1 MSPAAVALA
10 VLLHAMVALG
20 LWWLAQEP
28 KAPAEPALEVYFE
41 PAPKPEEKPPEPEQ
55 KPEPPKPEPQPQP
68 QPQPPPPQVIP
79 PIEALA
85 PPAEIV
91 ADKPTQA
98 PPKGDKPKDAELAPP
113 PPPLQDVLPSPDQD
127 LVEPPTAAEFKEFAK
142 VEPTPAPPPPTP
154 PAPMPIPPA
163 PTPPAAPPQPQLQS
177 ILPSPG
183 EDLPAPTAA
192 DFAKV
197 EPKPPT
203 PAPQEKKPPEPPK
216 PQQQALAKP
225 PEKPVEKPQPP
236 QAQPQH
242 QPQQQQQAK
251 PPMPQLQKPEYKP
264 SPLSTAPS
272 HRPPAGTQ
280 SENPSPSPFVN
291 PADTYNKARAADN
304 YLWQVVRRLQG
315 YRYTANVSATQGIT
329 VVRVVIARD
338 GRLLNVTVSRSSG
351 VPEFDQGVLAGV
363 RSGSPYAPLPPDIK
377 GDSATFDL
385 PLVSSRRM

>member
-1 MSPAAVALA
+1 MSPAAVGLA
-10 VLLHAMVALG
+10 VLLHAVAALA

-41 PAPKPEEKPPEPEQ
+41 PPPKPPEP
-55 KPEPPKPEPQPQP
+55 KPEPPPEPQQKPEPQPQP
-68 QPQPPPPQVIP
+68 QQQQPPPMP
-79 PIEALA
+79 PIEALK
-85 PPAEIV
+85 PPADIV
-91 ADKPTQA
+91 ADKATQA
-98 PPKGDKPKDAELAPP
+98 PPKGDKPKDADLAPP

-127 LVEPPTAAEFKEFAK
+127 L
-142 VEPTPAPPPPTP
+142 AP
-154 PAPMPIPPA
+154 
-163 PTPPAAPPQPQLQS
+163 
-177 ILPSPG
+177 
-183 EDLPAPTAA
+183 PTAA

-197 EPKPPT
+197 EPAPPPPT
-203 PAPQEKKPPEPPK
+203 PTPPSPEPPTPPAPQQKTPTAPPSAAGELPKPPEPAPPAPK
-216 PQQQALAKP
+216 QQALATP
-225 PEKPVEKPQPP
+225 PAKPQPP
-236 QAQPQH
+236 QPPQPQPQH
-242 QPQQQQQAK
+242 PK

-272 HRPPAGTQ
+272 RRPPAGTQ

-291 PADTYNKARAADN
+291 PADTYSKARAADN

-315 YRYTANVSATQGIT
+315 YRYQANTSATQGIT

-363 RSGSPYAPLPPDIK
+363 RSGSPYAPLPPDIR

>member
-1 MSPAAVALA
+1 MSPAAVGLA
-10 VLLHAMVALG
+10 VLLHAVAALA

-41 PAPKPEEKPPEPEQ
+41 PPPKPPEP
-55 KPEPPKPEPQPQP
+55 KPEPPPEPQQKPEPQPQP
-68 QPQPPPPQVIP
+68 QQQQPPPMP
-79 PIEALA
+79 PIEALK
-85 PPAEIV
+85 PPADIV
-91 ADKPTQA
+91 ADKATQA
-98 PPKGDKPKDAELAPP
+98 PPKGDKPKDADLAPP

-127 LVEPPTAAEFKEFAK
+127 L
-142 VEPTPAPPPPTP
+142 AP
-154 PAPMPIPPA
+154 
-163 PTPPAAPPQPQLQS
+163 
-177 ILPSPG
+177 
-183 EDLPAPTAA
+183 PTAA

-197 EPKPPT
+197 EPAPPPPT
-203 PAPQEKKPPEPPK
+203 PAPPSPEPPSPPAPQQKTPTAPPAATGELPKPPEPAPPAPK
-216 PQQQALAKP
+216 QQALATP
-225 PEKPVEKPQPP
+225 PKPQPP
-236 QAQPQH
+236 QPPQPQPQPQH
-242 QPQQQQQAK
+242 PK

-272 HRPPAGTQ
+272 RRPPAGTQ

-291 PADTYNKARAADN
+291 PADTYSKARAADN

-315 YRYTANVSATQGIT
+315 YRYQANTSATQGIT

-363 RSGSPYAPLPPDIK
+363 RSGSPYAPLPPDIR

>member
-1 MSPAAVALA
+1 MSPAAVGLA
-10 VLLHAMVALG
+10 VLLHAVVALA

-55 KPEPPKPEPQPQP
+55 RPEQKPEPKPEPQPQP
-68 QPQPPPPQVIP
+68 KPPPPQVVP

-127 LVEPPTAAEFKEFAK
+127 L
-142 VEPTPAPPPPTP
+142 AP
-154 PAPMPIPPA
+154 
-163 PTPPAAPPQPQLQS
+163 
-177 ILPSPG
+177 
-183 EDLPAPTAA
+183 PTAA

-197 EPKPPT
+197 EPAPPPPAPAPPSPEPPSP
-203 PAPQEKKPPEPPK
+203 PAPQQKTPTAPPSAAGELPKPPEPAPPAPK
-216 PQQQALAKP
+216 QQALATP
-225 PEKPVEKPQPP
+225 PAKPQPP
-236 QAQPQH
+236 QPPQPQH
-242 QPQQQQQAK
+242 PK

-272 HRPPAGTQ
+272 RRPPAGTQ

-291 PADTYNKARAADN
+291 PADTYSKARAADN

-315 YRYTANVSATQGIT
+315 YRYQANTSATQGIT

-363 RSGSPYAPLPPDIK
+363 RSGSPYAPLPPDIR

>member
-1 MSPAAVALA
+1 MSPAAVGLA
-10 VLLHAMVALG
+10 VLLHALVAVAL
-20 LWWLAQEP
+20 WWVAQEP

-41 PAPKPEEKPPEPEQ
+41 LPPKPEEKPPEPEQ
-55 KPEPPKPEPQPQP
+55 RPEQKPEPKPEPQP
-68 QPQPPPPQVIP
+68 QPQPPPPQVVP

-91 ADKPTQA
+91 SDKPTQA

-127 LVEPPTAAEFKEFAK
+127 VAPPTVSEFAK
-142 VEPTPAPPPPTP
+142 VEPAPAPPAPTPPPPTP
-154 PAPMPIPPA
+154 PAPTPPTATPPTAPPA
-163 PTPPAAPPQPQLQS
+163 PQLQS

-183 EDLPAPTAA
+183 VDLPAPTAA

-197 EPKPPT
+197 EPAPKPPT
-203 PAPQEKKPPEPPK
+203 PEQKTPPAPPA

-225 PEKPVEKPQPP
+225 PEKPQPP
-236 QAQPQH
+236 QQHQQPQA
-242 QPQQQQQAK
+242 QQQPAK

-272 HRPPAGTQ
+272 RRPPAGTQ

-291 PADTYNKARAADN
+291 PADTYSKARAADN

-315 YRYTANVSATQGIT
+315 YRYQANTSATQGIT

-363 RSGSPYAPLPPDIK
+363 RSGSPYAPLPPDIR

>member
-1 MSPAAVALA
+1 MSPAAVGLA
-10 VLLHAMVALG
+10 VLLHALVAVAL
-20 LWWLAQEP
+20 WWVAQEP

-41 PAPKPEEKPPEPEQ
+41 PPPKPEEKPPEPEQ
-55 KPEPPKPEPQPQP
+55 RPEQKPEPKPEPQPQP
-68 QPQPPPPQVIP
+68 QPPPQVVP

-127 LVEPPTAAEFKEFAK
+127 VAPPTASEFAK
-142 VEPTPAPPPPTP
+142 VEPA
-154 PAPMPIPPA
+154 
-163 PTPPAAPPQPQLQS
+163 
-177 ILPSPG
+177 
-183 EDLPAPTAA
+183 
-192 DFAKV
+192 
-197 EPKPPT
+197 PKPPT
-203 PAPQEKKPPEPPK
+203 PEQKTPPAPPA

-225 PEKPVEKPQPP
+225 PEKPQPP
-236 QAQPQH
+236 QQHQQP
-242 QPQQQQQAK
+242 QPQQQPAK

-272 HRPPAGTQ
+272 RRPPAGTQ

-291 PADTYNKARAADN
+291 PADTYSKARAADN

-315 YRYTANVSATQGIT
+315 YRYQANTSASQGIT

-363 RSGSPYAPLPPDIK
+363 RSGSPYAPLPPDIR

>member
-1 MSPAAVALA
+1 MSPAAVGLA
-10 VLLHAMVALG
+10 VLLHALVAVAL
-20 LWWLAQEP
+20 WWVAQEP

-55 KPEPPKPEPQPQP
+55 RPEQKPEPKPEPQP
-68 QPQPPPPQVIP
+68 QPQPPPPQVVP

-91 ADKPTQA
+91 SDKPTQA

-127 LVEPPTAAEFKEFAK
+127 VAPPTVSEFAK
-142 VEPTPAPPPPTP
+142 VEPAPAPPAPTPPPPTP
-154 PAPMPIPPA
+154 PAPAPPTA
-163 PTPPAAPPQPQLQS
+163 TPPAPQLQS

-183 EDLPAPTAA
+183 VDLPAPTAA

-197 EPKPPT
+197 EPAPKPPT
-203 PAPQEKKPPEPPK
+203 PEQKTPPAPPA

-225 PEKPVEKPQPP
+225 PEKPQPP
-236 QAQPQH
+236 QQH
-242 QPQQQQQAK
+242 QQPQQQPAK

-272 HRPPAGTQ
+272 RRPPAGTQ

-291 PADTYNKARAADN
+291 PADTYSKARAADN

-315 YRYTANVSATQGIT
+315 YRYQANTSATQGIT

-363 RSGSPYAPLPPDIK
+363 RSGSPYAPLPPDIR

>member
-1 MSPAAVALA
+1 MSPAAVGLA
-10 VLLHAMVALG
+10 VLLHAVAALA

-41 PAPKPEEKPPEPEQ
+41 PPPKPPEP
-55 KPEPPKPEPQPQP
+55 KPEPPPEPQQKPEPQPQP
-68 QPQPPPPQVIP
+68 QQQQPPPMP
-79 PIEALA
+79 PIEALK
-85 PPAEIV
+85 PPADIV
-91 ADKPTQA
+91 ADKATQA
-98 PPKGDKPKDAELAPP
+98 PPKGDKPKDADLAPP

-127 LVEPPTAAEFKEFAK
+127 L
-142 VEPTPAPPPPTP
+142 AP
-154 PAPMPIPPA
+154 
-163 PTPPAAPPQPQLQS
+163 
-177 ILPSPG
+177 
-183 EDLPAPTAA
+183 PTAA

-197 EPKPPT
+197 EPAPPPPT
-203 PAPQEKKPPEPPK
+203 PAPPSPEPPSPPAPQQKTPTAPPSAAGELPKPPEPAPPAPK
-216 PQQQALAKP
+216 QQALATP
-225 PEKPVEKPQPP
+225 PAKPQPP
-236 QAQPQH
+236 QPQPQH
-242 QPQQQQQAK
+242 PK

-272 HRPPAGTQ
+272 RRPPAGTQ

-291 PADTYNKARAADN
+291 PADTYSKARAADN

-315 YRYTANVSATQGIT
+315 YRYQANTSATQGIT

-363 RSGSPYAPLPPDIK
+363 RSGSPYAPLPPDIR

>member
-10 VLLHAMVALG
+10 VLLHAVAALA

-41 PAPKPEEKPPEPEQ
+41 PPKPAEPPPEPEQ
-55 KPEPPKPEPQPQP
+55 KPEPPKPQPQPQP
-68 QPQPPPPQVIP
+68 QPQQQQPPPMP
-79 PIEALA
+79 PIEALR
-85 PPAEIV
+85 PPADTV

-98 PPKGDKPKDAELAPP
+98 PPKGDQPKDADLAPP
-113 PPPLQDVLPSPDQD
+113 PPPLQDVLQSPDQD
-127 LVEPPTAAEFKEFAK
+127 L
-142 VEPTPAPPPPTP
+142 AP
-154 PAPMPIPPA
+154 
-163 PTPPAAPPQPQLQS
+163 
-177 ILPSPG
+177 
-183 EDLPAPTAA
+183 PTAA

-197 EPKPPT
+197 EPAPTPPTPTPPTPEPPT
-203 PAPQEKKPPEPPK
+203 PAPQQKTPAAPPSAAGELPKPPEPAPPAPK
-216 PQQQALAKP
+216 QQALATP
-225 PEKPVEKPQPP
+225 PAKPQPP
-236 QAQPQH
+236 QPPQP
-242 QPQQQQQAK
+242 PQQHPK

-272 HRPPAGTQ
+272 RRPPAGTQ

-291 PADTYNKARAADN
+291 PADTYSKARAADN

-351 VPEFDQGVLAGV
+351 IPEFDQGVLAGV
-363 RSGSPYAPLPPDIK
+363 RSGSPYAPLPPDIH
-377 GDSATFDL
+377 GESATFDL
-385 PLVSSRRM
+385 PLVSSRR

>member
-1 MSPAAVALA
+1 MSPAAVGLA
-10 VLLHAMVALG
+10 VLLHAVAALA

-41 PAPKPEEKPPEPEQ
+41 PPPKPPEP
-55 KPEPPKPEPQPQP
+55 KPEPPPEPQQKPEPQPQP
-68 QPQPPPPQVIP
+68 QQQQPPPMP
-79 PIEALA
+79 PIEALK
-85 PPAEIV
+85 PPADIV
-91 ADKPTQA
+91 ADKATQA
-98 PPKGDKPKDAELAPP
+98 PPKGDKPKDADLAPP

-127 LVEPPTAAEFKEFAK
+127 L
-142 VEPTPAPPPPTP
+142 TP
-154 PAPMPIPPA
+154 
-163 PTPPAAPPQPQLQS
+163 
-177 ILPSPG
+177 
-183 EDLPAPTAA
+183 PTAA

-197 EPKPPT
+197 EPAPPPPT
-203 PAPQEKKPPEPPK
+203 PTPPSPEPPTPPAPQQKTPTAPPSAAGELPKPPEPAPPAPK
-216 PQQQALAKP
+216 QQALATP
-225 PEKPVEKPQPP
+225 PAKPQPP
-236 QAQPQH
+236 QPPQPQPQH
-242 QPQQQQQAK
+242 PK

-272 HRPPAGTQ
+272 RRPPAGTQ

-291 PADTYNKARAADN
+291 PADTYSKARAADN

-315 YRYTANVSATQGIT
+315 YRYQANTSATQGIT

-363 RSGSPYAPLPPDIK
+363 RSGSPYAPLPPDIR

>member
-10 VLLHAMVALG
+10 VLLHALVALA

-41 PAPKPEEKPPEPEQ
+41 PPPKPAEKPPEPEQ
-55 KPEPPKPEPQPQP
+55 KPEPKPDQPQPQP
-68 QPQPPPPQVIP
+68 QPQPQLIP
-79 PIEALA
+79 PIEALK
-85 PPAEIV
+85 PPADIV

-98 PPKGDKPKDAELAPP
+98 PPKGDKPKDADLAPP

-127 LVEPPTAAEFKEFAK
+127 L
-142 VEPTPAPPPPTP
+142 AP
-154 PAPMPIPPA
+154 
-163 PTPPAAPPQPQLQS
+163 
-177 ILPSPG
+177 
-183 EDLPAPTAA
+183 PTAA

-197 EPKPPT
+197 EPAHAADAAPPT
-203 PAPQEKKPPEPPK
+203 PRQRPSQRLRPRPRPSRRRRAAPPSTAGELPKPPPRAPAPPATAAATG
-216 PQQQALAKP
+216 ALATP
-225 PEKPVEKPQPP
+225 PAKPQPP
-236 QAQPQH
+236 QPPQPQPQH
-242 QPQQQQQAK
+242 PK

-272 HRPPAGTQ
+272 RRPPAGTQ

-291 PADTYNKARAADN
+291 PADTYSKARAADN

-351 VPEFDQGVLAGV
+351 IPEFDQGVLAGV
-363 RSGSPYAPLPPDIK
+363 RSGSPYAPLPPDIH
-377 GDSATFDL
+377 GESATFDL
-385 PLVSSRRM
+385 PLVSSRR

>member
-10 VLLHAMVALG
+10 VLLHAMVALA
-20 LWWLAQEP
+20 LWWVAQEP

-41 PAPKPEEKPPEPEQ
+41 RAPKPEEKPPEPEQRPEQ

-68 QPQPPPPQVIP
+68 QPPPPQVMP

-91 ADKPTQA
+91 SDKPTQA

-127 LVEPPTAAEFKEFAK
+127 LVPPPAAELAK
-142 VEPTPAPPPPTP
+142 IEPAPTPPPPTP
-154 PAPMPIPPA
+154 PAPPVPAPPVPAPPA
-163 PTPPAAPPQPQLQS
+163 VPPTPSLQS

-183 EDLPAPTAA
+183 EDLPAPSAA

-197 EPKPPT
+197 EPAPKPPT
-203 PAPQEKKPPEPPK
+203 PAPQQKTPPA

-225 PEKPVEKPQPP
+225 PEK
-236 QAQPQH
+236 
-242 QPQQQQQAK
+242 PQQQQQAK

-272 HRPPAGTQ
+272 RRPPAGTQ

-363 RSGSPYAPLPPDIK
+363 RSGSPYAPLPPDIR

-385 PLVSSRRM
+385 PLVSTRR

>member
-1 MSPAAVALA
+1 MAYAVSALSHRSEHMSPAAVALA
-10 VLLHAMVALG
+10 VLLHAVAALA

-41 PAPKPEEKPPEPEQ
+41 PPKPVEKPPEPEQ
-55 KPEPPKPEPQPQP
+55 KPEAKPEPQPQP
-68 QPQPPPPQVIP
+68 QPQPPPQVIP
-79 PIEALA
+79 PIEALR

-91 ADKPTQA
+91 SDKPTQA
-98 PPKGDKPKDAELAPP
+98 PPKGDKPKDADLAPP

-127 LVEPPTAAEFKEFAK
+127 L
-142 VEPTPAPPPPTP
+142 AP
-154 PAPMPIPPA
+154 
-163 PTPPAAPPQPQLQS
+163 
-177 ILPSPG
+177 
-183 EDLPAPTAA
+183 PTAA

-197 EPKPPT
+197 EPAPTPPT
-203 PAPQEKKPPEPPK
+203 PAPTTPAPAPAPTPAPAPAVEQKTPSAPPSTAGELPKPPPPTPPAPQQK
-216 PQQQALAKP
+216 ELPPQQQQHALATP
-225 PEKPVEKPQPP
+225 PPPKPQPP
-236 QAQPQH
+236 QPP
-242 QPQQQQQAK
+242 QPQQPHPK

-272 HRPPAGTQ
+272 RRPPAGTQ

-351 VPEFDQGVLAGV
+351 IPEFDQGVLAGV
-363 RSGSPYAPLPPDIK
+363 RSGSPYAPLPPDIH
-377 GDSATFDL
+377 GESATFDL
-385 PLVSSRRM
+385 PLVSSRR

>member
-1 MSPAAVALA
+1 MSPAAVGLA
-10 VLLHAMVALG
+10 VLLHAVAALA

-41 PAPKPEEKPPEPEQ
+41 PPPKPPEP
-55 KPEPPKPEPQPQP
+55 KPEPPPEPQQKPEPQPQP
-68 QPQPPPPQVIP
+68 QQQQPPPMP
-79 PIEALA
+79 PIEALK
-85 PPAEIV
+85 PPADIV
-91 ADKPTQA
+91 ADKATQA
-98 PPKGDKPKDAELAPP
+98 PPKGDKPKDADLAPP

-127 LVEPPTAAEFKEFAK
+127 L
-142 VEPTPAPPPPTP
+142 AP
-154 PAPMPIPPA
+154 
-163 PTPPAAPPQPQLQS
+163 
-177 ILPSPG
+177 
-183 EDLPAPTAA
+183 PTAA

-197 EPKPPT
+197 EPAPPPPT
-203 PAPQEKKPPEPPK
+203 PAPPSPEPPSPPAPQQKTPTAPPAAAGELPKPPEPAPPAPK
-216 PQQQALAKP
+216 QQALATP
-225 PEKPVEKPQPP
+225 PKPQPP
-236 QAQPQH
+236 QPPPPQPQPQH
-242 QPQQQQQAK
+242 PK

-272 HRPPAGTQ
+272 RRPPAGTQ

-291 PADTYNKARAADN
+291 PADTYSKARAADN

-315 YRYTANVSATQGIT
+315 YRYQANTSATQGIT

-363 RSGSPYAPLPPDIK
+363 RSGSPYAPLPPDIR

>member
-1 MSPAAVALA
+1 V
-10 VLLHAMVALG
+10 
-20 LWWLAQEP
+20 AQEP
-28 KAPAEPALEVYFE
+28 KAPAEQALEVYFE
-41 PAPKPEEKPPEPEQ
+41 PPKPAEKPPEPEQ

-68 QPQPPPPQVIP
+68 QPQPPQVIP
-79 PIEALA
+79 PIEALR

-91 ADKPTQA
+91 SDKPTQA

-113 PPPLQDVLPSPDQD
+113 PPELRDVLPSPDQD
-127 LVEPPTAAEFKEFAK
+127 L
-142 VEPTPAPPPPTP
+142 AP
-154 PAPMPIPPA
+154 
-163 PTPPAAPPQPQLQS
+163 
-177 ILPSPG
+177 
-183 EDLPAPTAA
+183 PTAA

-197 EPKPPT
+197 EPAPTPPT
-203 PAPQEKKPPEPPK
+203 PAPPTPAPTPEPTPAPAPAVEQKTPSAPPSTAGELPKPPPPT
-216 PQQQALAKP
+216 PPAPQQPPQPPQQQQALATPPPAKP
-225 PEKPVEKPQPP
+225 PEKPQPP
-236 QAQPQH
+236 QQHQPP

-272 HRPPAGTQ
+272 RRPPAGTQ

-315 YRYTANVSATQGIT
+315 YRYQANTSATQGIT

-363 RSGSPYAPLPPDIK
+363 RSGSPYAPLPPDIR

>member
-1 MSPAAVALA
+1 MSPAAVGLA
-10 VLLHAMVALG
+10 VLLHALVAVAL
-20 LWWLAQEP
+20 WWVAQEP

-41 PAPKPEEKPPEPEQ
+41 PPPKPPEP
-55 KPEPPKPEPQPQP
+55 KPEPPPEPQQKPEPQPQ
-68 QPQPPPPQVIP
+68 QQQPPPMP
-79 PIEALA
+79 PIEALK
-85 PPAEIV
+85 PPADIV
-91 ADKPTQA
+91 ADKATQA

-113 PPPLQDVLPSPDQD
+113 PPELRDVLPSPDQD
-127 LVEPPTAAEFKEFAK
+127 VVAAPTAAEFKEFAK
-142 VEPTPAPPPPTP
+142 LDPTPTPPPPS
-154 PAPMPIPPA
+154 
-163 PTPPAAPPQPQLQS
+163 PAAPPAPQLQS
-177 ILPSPG
+177 ILPTPG
-183 EDLPAPTAA
+183 QDLPAPTAA
-192 DFAKV
+192 DFAKA
-197 EPKPPT
+197 EPAPKPPEK
-203 PAPQEKKPPEPPK
+203 PQP

-225 PEKPVEKPQPP
+225 PEKPQPP
-236 QAQPQH
+236 QQHQPP

-251 PPMPQLQKPEYKP
+251 PPMPQLQKPEIKP

-272 HRPPAGTQ
+272 RRPPAGTQ

-291 PADTYNKARAADN
+291 PADTYSKARAADN

-315 YRYTANVSATQGIT
+315 YRYQANTSATQGIT

-363 RSGSPYAPLPPDIK
+363 RSGSPYAPLPPDIR

>member
-1 MSPAAVALA
+1 M
-10 VLLHAMVALG
+10 
-20 LWWLAQEP
+20 
-28 KAPAEPALEVYFE
+28 
-41 PAPKPEEKPPEPEQ
+41 
-55 KPEPPKPEPQPQP
+55 
-68 QPQPPPPQVIP
+68 P
-79 PIEALA
+79 PIEALR

-91 ADKPTQA
+91 SDKPTQA

-127 LVEPPTAAEFKEFAK
+127 L
-142 VEPTPAPPPPTP
+142 AP
-154 PAPMPIPPA
+154 
-163 PTPPAAPPQPQLQS
+163 
-177 ILPSPG
+177 
-183 EDLPAPTAA
+183 PTAA

-197 EPKPPT
+197 EPAPTPPT
-203 PAPQEKKPPEPPK
+203 PTPTPPTPEPPTPEPQQKTPIAPPSAAGELPKPPEPAPPAPQQQAPAK
-216 PQQQALAKP
+216 PPQPPAPQQQALATP
-225 PEKPVEKPQPP
+225 PAKPQPP
-236 QAQPQH
+236 QPPQPPAQHP
-242 QPQQQQQAK
+242 K

-272 HRPPAGTQ
+272 RRPPAGTQ

-315 YRYTANVSATQGIT
+315 YRYQANVSATQGIT

-363 RSGSPYAPLPPDIK
+363 RSGSPYAPLPPDIH
-377 GDSATFDL
+377 GESATFDL
-385 PLVSSRRM
+385 PLVSSRR

>member
-10 VLLHAMVALG
+10 VLLHALVAVAL
-20 LWWLAQEP
+20 WWVAQEP

-55 KPEPPKPEPQPQP
+55 KPKPEPKPEPQPQP
-68 QPQPPPPQVIP
+68 QTPPPQVVS

-91 ADKPTQA
+91 ADKATQA

-113 PPPLQDVLPSPDQD
+113 PPPLQDILPSPDQD
-127 LVEPPTAAEFKEFAK
+127 LAPPSASEFAK
-142 VEPTPAPPPPTP
+142 VEPAPAPPAPTP
-154 PAPMPIPPA
+154 PPPKPPA
-163 PTPPAAPPQPQLQS
+163 PTPPAPTPQLQS

-183 EDLPAPTAA
+183 QDLPAPTAA

-197 EPKPPT
+197 EPAPKPPT
-203 PAPQEKKPPEPPK
+203 SAPEQKTPPAPPA

-225 PEKPVEKPQPP
+225 PEKPQP
-236 QAQPQH
+236 
-242 QPQQQQQAK
+242 QQQQAK

-272 HRPPAGTQ
+272 RRPPAGTQ
-280 SENPSPSPFVN
+280 SDNPSPSPFVN
-291 PADTYNKARAADN
+291 PADTYSKARAADN

-315 YRYTANVSATQGIT
+315 YRYSANVSATQGIT

-338 GRLLNVTVSRSSG
+338 GRLLNVSIARSSG

-363 RSGSPYAPLPPDIK
+363 RSGSPYAPLPPDIR
-377 GDSATFDL
+377 GETATFDL
-385 PLVSSRRM
+385 PLVSTRRM

>member
-1 MSPAAVALA
+1 MSPAAVGLA
-10 VLLHAMVALG
+10 VLLHAVAALA

-41 PAPKPEEKPPEPEQ
+41 PAPKPQEKPPEPEQ
-55 KPEPPKPEPQPQP
+55 RPEQKPEPKPEPQPQS
-68 QPQPPPPQVIP
+68 QPPPPQVVP

-91 ADKPTQA
+91 SDKPTQA

-127 LVEPPTAAEFKEFAK
+127 VAPPTASEFAK
-142 VEPTPAPPPPTP
+142 VEPAPPPPAPAPPSPEPPSP
-154 PAPMPIPPA
+154 PAPQQKT
-163 PTPPAAPPQPQLQS
+163 PTAPPS
-177 ILPSPG
+177 AAGELP
-183 EDLPAPTAA
+183 
-192 DFAKV
+192 
-197 EPKPPT
+197 
-203 PAPQEKKPPEPPK
+203 KPPEPAPPAPK
-216 PQQQALAKP
+216 QQALATP
-225 PEKPVEKPQPP
+225 PAKPQPP
-236 QAQPQH
+236 QPPQPQH
-242 QPQQQQQAK
+242 PK

-272 HRPPAGTQ
+272 RRPPAGTQ

-291 PADTYNKARAADN
+291 PADTYSKARAADN

-315 YRYTANVSATQGIT
+315 YRYQANTRATQGIT

-363 RSGSPYAPLPPDIK
+363 RSGSPYAPLPPDIR

>member
-10 VLLHAMVALG
+10 VLLHALVALA
-20 LWWLAQEP
+20 LWWVAQEP

-55 KPEPPKPEPQPQP
+55 RPEQKPEPKPEPQP
-68 QPQPPPPQVIP
+68 QPQPPPPQVIQ
-79 PIEALA
+79 PIEALR
-85 PPAEIV
+85 PPADIV
-91 ADKPTQA
+91 SDKPTQA

-113 PPPLQDVLPSPDQD
+113 PPPLQDILPSPDQD
-127 LVEPPTAAEFKEFAK
+127 LVPPSASEFAK
-142 VEPTPAPPPPTP
+142 AEPAP
-154 PAPMPIPPA
+154 APPA
-163 PTPPAAPPQPQLQS
+163 PTPPAPTPPAPTPPTPTPPVAPPTQQLQS
-177 ILPSPG
+177 VLPTPG

-192 DFAKV
+192 DFAKA
-197 EPKPPT
+197 EPAPKPPT
-203 PAPQEKKPPEPPK
+203 PAPQQKTPPAPPA

-225 PEKPVEKPQPP
+225 PEKPQPP
-236 QAQPQH
+236 QQP
-242 QPQQQQQAK
+242 QPQQQQPAK

-272 HRPPAGTQ
+272 RRPPAGTQ

-315 YRYTANVSATQGIT
+315 YRYTANVNASQGIT

-338 GRLLNVTVSRSSG
+338 GRLLNVSVSRSSG
-351 VPEFDQGVLAGV
+351 IPEFDQGVLAGV

-385 PLVSSRRM
+385 PLVSTRRM